1 MSRVPPPDAI
11 LSLMLWLALWLILG
25 GEGEAPEGRLL
36 QLHGRGFSFEVLE
49 PEGWVLDTESAPQI
63 ANFIFHPR
71 GVNWRRADAVIY
83 ARFTPRRL
91 GEPLDSFLE
100 ENRRNFYSTC
110 PGGADSRVE
119 ALEAAP
125 FQVFR
130 FDCTGSRTELVAFAE
145 FPGYFVIFAL
155 AGRDAAAV
163 APGEST
169 LRAILQSFRWTTLP
183 RDLFR
188 RPATP

>member
-1 MSRVPPPDAI
+1 M
-11 LSLMLWLALWLILG
+11 LSVMLWLALWLMLGG

-49 PEGWVLDTESAPQI
+49 PEGWLLDTESAPQI

-83 ARFTPRRL
+83 ARFTPRRSEERL
-91 GEPLDSFLE
+91 EAFLE
-100 ENRRNFYSTC
+100 ENRRHFYATC
-110 PGGADSRVE
+110 PGGTESRAV
-119 ALEAAP
+119 ALDTGS

-130 FDCTGSRTELVAFAE
+130 FECTGSRTELVAFAE

-155 AGRDAAAV
+155 TGRDAQSI
-163 APGEST
+163 APGEVP
-169 LRAILQSFRWTTLP
+169 LRGILRSFRWTTLP
-183 RDLFR
+183 RDWLR
-188 RPATP
+188 HREP

>member
-1 MSRVPPPDAI
+1 
-11 LSLMLWLALWLILG
+11 MLWLAVWLILG
-25 GEGEAPEGRLL
+25 GGEGEAAEGRLL

-63 ANFIFHPR
+63 ANFIFHPQ

-83 ARFTPRRL
+83 ARFTPRHPDERL
-91 GEPLDSFLE
+91 ASFLE
-100 ENRRNFYSTC
+100 ENRRHFYSTC
-110 PGGADSRVE
+110 PGGSDSRVE
-119 ALEAAP
+119 ALGADP
-125 FQVFR
+125 FEVFR
-130 FDCTGSRTELVAFAE
+130 FDCAGSRTEFVAFAE

-155 AGRDAAAV
+155 SGRDAAAV
-163 APGEST
+163 APGESP